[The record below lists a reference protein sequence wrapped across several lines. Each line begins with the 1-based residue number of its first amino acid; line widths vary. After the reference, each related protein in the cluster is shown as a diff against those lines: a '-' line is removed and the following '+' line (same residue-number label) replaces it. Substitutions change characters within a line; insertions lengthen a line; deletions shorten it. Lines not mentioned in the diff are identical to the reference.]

1 MTKLKPK
8 DLCKVGQNGRVTI
21 KKVLREKKGIEVG
34 DLVYIN
40 VYKVTHIT
48 AVDVEEMEVKKE
60 NGSRTNSDL

>member
-1 MTKLKPK
+1 MTKIKPK

-34 DLVYIN
+34 DLVYVD

-48 AVDVEEMEVKKE
+48 ATEVKEREVRKE
-60 NGSRTNSDL
+60 NGD